1 MGTEYPEFDEGK
13 GAGGKPQPAN
23 LQFNCPHCQAVLA
36 ISPDNAGD
44 TVACPHCQGKFQVPV
59 PQAYVNPA
67 AGGAYS
73 NAQYPPEYQAF
84 VSKKI
89 AAGICG
95 ILLGALGVHKF
106 ILGLNS
112 GGAIMV
118 SIYFGCL
125 VTGMC
130 LFVPILGC
138 IAVSIIG
145 VIEGIMY
152 LTKTDEEFFQSYYI
166 EKRQWF

>member
-1 MGTEYPEFDEGK
+1 MGETYPEFEQEDGSAQRPEPK
-13 GAGGKPQPAN
+13 N
-23 LQFNCPHCQAVLA
+23 LQFKCPYCQAVLA
-36 ISPDNAGD
+36 IGSDRAGD

-59 PQAYVNPA
+59 PQAYVNPT

-73 NAQYPPEYQAF
+73 HAQYGPEFQSF

-118 SIYFGCL
+118 SIYLGCL
-125 VTGMC
+125 LTGMC
-130 LFVPILGC
+130 LFLP
-138 IAVSIIG
+138 IIG
-145 VIEGIMY
+145 SVAMYVIGLVEGIMY
-152 LTKTDEEFFQSYYI
+152 LTKTDEEFYQAYAI